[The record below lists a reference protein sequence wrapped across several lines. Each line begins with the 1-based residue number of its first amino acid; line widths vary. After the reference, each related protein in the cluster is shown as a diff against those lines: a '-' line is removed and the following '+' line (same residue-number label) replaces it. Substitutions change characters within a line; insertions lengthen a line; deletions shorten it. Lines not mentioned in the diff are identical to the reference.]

1 MTAGAGADGERA
13 DGGARGVRR
22 LACGPRATMVALDD
36 PDAPAALRA
45 LLVADPTLAGVAIDV
60 VPAARTL
67 AVTHAPGAG
76 DAVWAAVER
85 AAAAWSGG
93 AAGGASGGAARTAT
107 GPLVEI
113 PVVYDGEDLAD
124 VAARVGCSAEEV
136 VSRHAGAEYR
146 VAFCGFAPGFAY
158 LRGLD
163 ARLVLPRRDVPR
175 PRVPAGSVAIAAEY
189 SAVYPGASPGGWHL
203 LGTTRLAMWDPGD
216 AAAPARLVPGMRV
229 RFVPGRA

>member
-1 MTAGAGADGERA
+1 MA
-13 DGGARGVRR
+13 
-22 LACGPRATMVALDD
+22 ALED

-45 LLVADPTLAGVAIDV
+45 LLVADPALAGVAIDV
-60 VPAARTL
+60 VPAARTI

-85 AAAAWSGG
+85 AVRAVAALPGRGAGVGGVASGDAIADAAA
-93 AAGGASGGAARTAT
+93 

-113 PVVYDGEDLAD
+113 PVTYDGEDLAD
-124 VAARVGCSAEEV
+124 VGLRAGCCVEEV
-136 VSRHAGAEYR
+136 VARHAGAEYR

-189 SAVYPGASPGGWHL
+189 SAVYPGSSPGGWHL
-203 LGTTRLAMWDPGD
+203 LGTTRLTMWDPRD

-229 RFVPGRA
+229 RFVPERA